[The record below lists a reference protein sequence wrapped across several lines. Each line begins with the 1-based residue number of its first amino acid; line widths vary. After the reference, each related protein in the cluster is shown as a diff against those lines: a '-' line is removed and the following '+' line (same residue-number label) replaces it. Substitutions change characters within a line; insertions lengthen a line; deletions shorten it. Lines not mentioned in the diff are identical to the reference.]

1 MLKDVKEE
9 KKENRKL
16 SAKRWVSYFLLAVC
30 IIIVYK
36 ILDNFGNV
44 QQWFGTLFKVL
55 KPFLAG
61 IFIAYILMLP
71 CRKIEKTYKS
81 SKFKFLSKHAR
92 GLSVF
97 TTYLIT
103 LLILIII

>member
-36 ILDNFGNV
+36 ILDN
-44 QQWFGTLFKVL
+44 L
-55 KPFLAG
+55 K
-61 IFIAYILMLP
+61 
-71 CRKIEKTYKS
+71 KIVYK
-81 SKFKFLSKHAR
+81 
-92 GLSVF
+92 
-97 TTYLIT
+97 
-103 LLILIII
+103 

>member
-44 QQWFGTLFKVL
+44 QQWFVTLK
-55 KPFLAG
+55 A
-61 IFIAYILMLP
+61 IFSRNFYSIYFNVTM
-71 CRKIEKTYKS
+71 
-81 SKFKFLSKHAR
+81 
-92 GLSVF
+92 
-97 TTYLIT
+97 
-103 LLILIII
+103 